1 MYLLLVLIYILLFL
15 NLRYNSLLS
24 DQPVTMEDM
33 SPYAS
38 EYWLKT
44 TGEEWPEITIL
55 NRLIEDF
62 VFHLV
67 TIADTEDPK
76 FNKR

>member
-1 MYLLLVLIYILLFL
+1 
-15 NLRYNSLLS
+15 
-24 DQPVTMEDM
+24 MEDM
-33 SPYAS
+33 PPYAS
-38 EYWLKT
+38 EYWSKT

-62 VFHLV
+62 VFHMV
-67 TIADTEDPK
+67 TIADTEEDPK

>member
-1 MYLLLVLIYILLFL
+1 MYLLLLLC
-15 NLRYNSLLS
+15 YNRLFS

-33 SPYAS
+33 PPYAS
-38 EYWLKT
+38 EYWSKT

-62 VFHLV
+62 VFHMV
-67 TIADTEDPK
+67 TIADTEEDPK